1 MQWEDFKNLIINN
14 LSDDLLSKQY
24 VQLRQSNPELP
35 NCFGHCYV
43 ASEAAYYL
51 LGGREDGWQPCYVKH
66 LGASHW
72 YLKHTSGGILDLTSE
87 QFQSPVAYERGGGK
101 GFLTQKPSKRAKLLL
116 QRIANSSD
124 WLNLKMGGGVDFNFS
139 EIILTEIAHR
149 EGKLNS
155 KFDNLNNIR

>member
-1 MQWEDFKNLIINN
+1 MQWEDFKNLIVNN
-14 LSDDLLSKQY
+14 LSDDLLSKNY
-24 VQLRQSNPELP
+24 RALRERNPDLP

-51 LGGREDGWQPCYVKH
+51 LGGREEGWQPCHIYH

-72 YLKHTSGGILDLTSE
+72 YLRHSTGAILDLTAE
-87 QFQSPVAYERGGGK
+87 QFQSPLNYENGGGK
-101 GFLTQKPSKRAKLLL
+101 GFLTNKPSKRCKLLL
-116 QRIANSSD
+116 QKIANSSD
-124 WLNLKMGGGVDFNFS
+124 WLSLKMGGGVDFNFS

-155 KFDNLNNIR
+155 KFTNLT